1 MPGQVEEI
9 LMIVKTYPTPSK
21 KLGEVVCTAGIR
33 LRDMAWVRLYP
44 YPFRQADRDF
54 QFQTW
59 QRIQAHI
66 EKSDSRDRRPESHK
80 LVDVSTIR
88 HLGAPIGTDN
98 GTWKTRMPYIYKTE
112 VPSVQV
118 LLDGIPEKGED
129 AWGPTIRPVRIQ
141 PGAKLTAE
149 PKKDEDWTEEERASL
164 AKAKYAAEN
173 SLFTTYAPD
182 TFRTLQKIPY
192 QFRLTFKDMT
202 GEEYSYIIL
211 DWGLAVL
218 YLRYAADP
226 LDAIEKVRHKMEV
239 QICGPD
245 KETYLILGNMN
256 HGFKQ
261 RQLAIVGLVHPKL
274 SREKLRLP
282 EGGLF

>member
-21 KLGEVVCTAGIR
+21 TFGEVVCTAGIR

-44 YPFRQADRDF
+44 YPFRQAERDF
-54 QFQTW
+54 QFQSW
-59 QRIQAHI
+59 QRIQARI
-66 EKSDSRDRRPESHK
+66 EKTDNRDRRPESYK

-88 HLGAPIGTDN
+88 HLGKPIDPEN
-98 GTWKTRMPYIYKTE
+98 GTWKTRMPYIYATE
-112 VPSVQV
+112 VPSVKT
-118 LLDGIPEKGED
+118 LLDAIPEKGNDE
-129 AWGPTIRPVRIQ
+129 WGPSIRPVRIQ

-149 PKKDEDWTEEERASL
+149 LKKDEDWTEEEKASL
-164 AKAKYAAEN
+164 AKAKYNAEN
-173 SLFTTYAPD
+173 SLFTSYAPD
-182 TFRTLQKIPY
+182 TFKTLKKIPY

-202 GEEYSYIIL
+202 DTEYSFIIL

-218 YLRYAADP
+218 YLRFAADP
-226 LDAIEKVRHKMEV
+226 ADAIEKVRHKMEV

-256 HGFKQ
+256 HEFK
-261 RQLAIVGLVHPKL
+261 RKQLAIVGMVHPKL
-274 SREKLRLP
+274 SKEKMHLQA
-282 EGGLF
+282 GGLF